1 MEKKLQIP
9 IPDNLEKLAQKL
21 KHKTELFVVGG
32 YVRNAILGIGGT
44 DVDLCGS
51 LTPDELKEAL
61 KFSDFIVKDK
71 NKKLGT
77 VTIEVEDEIYEYTTF
92 RKEEYE
98 VGGKHSPVSISF
110 VDDIRE
116 DAKRRDFTVNAIYY
130 SITKH
135 KIIDIYSGL
144 YDLQKRRIK
153 TIETPEY
160 VFENDGLRILRMIR
174 IACELDFS
182 IERHTLSIATKM
194 SYHLKDISGTRKQK
208 ELLAILD
215 ASTKYSVSR
224 KNAHIRALEY
234 FNQMHLWTNFYS
246 TVSRIKLKMIKK
258 AKSSYLCALL
268 IDMINSIN
276 PDCVDYYLRYMLG
289 SKGLCFTEKQ
299 REYLVNI
306 VCGYFDALNKLN
318 NKNYFFKYYENF
330 DQIGEFLAQK
340 NIFLFNKYNF
350 FYKYIQN
357 YNIPIRV
364 KDLAVDGDLIKKLKP
379 KMPEKYIGV
388 LLKELLDK
396 VFVNEIENTVED
408 LTKEIK
414 VYEYRHNN

>member
-258 AKSSYLCALL
+258 AKSSYL
-268 IDMINSIN
+268 
-276 PDCVDYYLRYMLG
+276 
-289 SKGLCFTEKQ
+289 
-299 REYLVNI
+299 
-306 VCGYFDALNKLN
+306 
-318 NKNYFFKYYENF
+318 
-330 DQIGEFLAQK
+330 
-340 NIFLFNKYNF
+340 
-350 FYKYIQN
+350 
-357 YNIPIRV
+357 
-364 KDLAVDGDLIKKLKP
+364 
-379 KMPEKYIGV
+379 
-388 LLKELLDK
+388 
-396 VFVNEIENTVED
+396 
-408 LTKEIK
+408 
-414 VYEYRHNN
+414 